1 MFGGLL
7 PSRIATGLLRPSM
20 GHPVSCQEAALSPCS
35 SCPSLH
41 SPLRYSKGSLLFL
54 VLKERHC
61 PPVAS
66 LHSTST
72 SILYEIPRVSCLK
85 VLSISSWSLNDES
98 PKPTQGNRKHP
109 PYRYPTLTETSP
121 SSLSAEA
128 LSDHFKTSFHSSAEK
143 QSEASYCVCP
153 PYYGAES
160 LHHLAPACFSKHVL
174 YSSMPFSHA
183 ALIKVFKILLV
194 LSCLRIFFFF
204 FICSCLECS
213 PHGELEYLPPSYC

>member
-35 SCPSLH
+35 SCPSLR

-66 LHSTST
+66 LHPTST
-72 SILYEIPRVSCLK
+72 SVLYGIPRVSCLK

-128 LSDHFKTSFHSSAEK
+128 LSDHFKTYHFTPLLKSIQKLPIVFALLITGLSPFIIWPLLTSLSMSCTLLCPLAMQLSLKSLKYSKLFPASA
-143 QSEASYCVCP
+143 
-153 PYYGAES
+153 
-160 LHHLAPACFSKHVL
+160 
-174 YSSMPFSHA
+174 
-183 ALIKVFKILLV
+183 
-194 LSCLRIFFFF
+194 FFF